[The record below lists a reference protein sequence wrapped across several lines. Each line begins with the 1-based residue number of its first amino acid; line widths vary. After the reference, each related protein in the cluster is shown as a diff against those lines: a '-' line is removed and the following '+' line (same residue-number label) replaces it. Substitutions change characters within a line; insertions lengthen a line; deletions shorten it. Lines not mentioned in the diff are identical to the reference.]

1 MKRPSQR
8 PVALEDLLRLKRAE
22 RPPEAF
28 WADFDRGL
36 REKQLAA
43 LLRSRPWWQRWAD
56 GGFWPAWGRLAFP
69 LGAAGLITGFFLLPR
84 TGGENTAAAGL
95 AGLTEPPSSEV
106 ALVVPVVQAAAPELA
121 APDWSVLAPEVVPAG
136 VEPVALAVAA
146 AAVVAPAGP
155 VPEAAPAPALVAMDS
170 FPMTWAAAGRAE
182 TVAAGSLLGASN
194 RFEAR
199 APNARSVVEPLQQMV
214 PPGERRGARILT
226 AMVSMTAVE
235 GGPRATDRVASRL
248 SEQRLYDQIE
258 RFGARGA
265 GVNVRF

>member
-69 LGAAGLITGFFLLPR
+69 LGAAGLIAGFFLLPR

-106 ALVVPVVQAAAPELA
+106 ALVVPVVQAAAPDRFV
-121 APDWSVLAPEVVPAG
+121 PAPEVAPAG

-146 AAVVAPAGP
+146 AAVVAPASS

-170 FPMTWAAAGRAE
+170 FPMTWAAAGRVE
-182 TVAAGSLLGASN
+182 TVAAGSLLGASS

-226 AMVSMTAVE
+226 AMVSMAAVE

>member
-69 LGAAGLITGFFLLPR
+69 LGAAGLIAGFFLLPR

-106 ALVVPVVQAAAPELA
+106 ALVVPVVQAAAPDRFV
-121 APDWSVLAPEVVPAG
+121 PAPEVAPAG

-146 AAVVAPAGP
+146 AAVVAPASS

-170 FPMTWAAAGRAE
+170 FPMTWAAVGRVE
-182 TVAAGSLLGASN
+182 TVAAGSLLGASS

-226 AMVSMTAVE
+226 AMVSMAAVE

>member
-8 PVALEDLLRLKRAE
+8 PVTVEDLLRLKRAE

-43 LLRSRPWWQRWAD
+43 LLPRRPWWQRWTER
-56 GGFWPAWGRLAFP
+56 GFWPAWGRLALP
-69 LGAAGLITGFFLLPR
+69 VGAAGLITGLFLVPR
-84 TGGENTAAAGL
+84 PGGESAATLGVVARNVEPPPAAALVAPG
-95 AGLTEPPSSEV
+95 TEVSVPDAPV
-106 ALVVPVVQAAAPELA
+106 APH
-121 APDWSVLAPEVVPAG
+121 EVVPAA
-136 VEPVALAVAA
+136 VASPVLAVAA
-146 AAVVAPAGP
+146 AEAVAPADP
-155 VPEAAPAPALVAMDS
+155 VRATAPALAAIDP
-170 FPMTWAAAGRAE
+170 FPVTWASAGGAEAAMA
-182 TVAAGSLLGASN
+182 VSLLGGS
-194 RFEAR
+194 RRIEPR
-199 APNARSVVEPLQQMV
+199 AATPRAVVEPLQQMV

-226 AMVSMTAVE
+226 AMVSMAAVE

-248 SEQRLYDQIE
+248 SEERLYDQIE

>member
-43 LLRSRPWWQRWAD
+43 LLPSRPWWQRWAD
-56 GGFWPAWGRLAFP
+56 GGFWPAWGRFAFP
-69 LGAAGLITGFFLLPR
+69 LGAAGLIAGFFLLPR
-84 TGGENTAAAGL
+84 TGGENTAAAGM

-106 ALVVPVVQAAAPELA
+106 AWVVPVVQAAAPDRFV
-121 APDWSVLAPEVVPAG
+121 PAPEVAPAG
-136 VEPVALAVAA
+136 VETVALAVAA
-146 AAVVAPAGP
+146 ASVVAPAGP
-155 VPEAAPAPALVAMDS
+155 VPEAAPAPALVAIDS
-170 FPMTWAAAGRAE
+170 FPMTWAAAGRVE
-182 TVAAGSLLGASN
+182 TVAAGSLLGAAN

-226 AMVSMTAVE
+226 AMVSMAAVE

>member
-69 LGAAGLITGFFLLPR
+69 LGAAGLIAGFFLLPR

-106 ALVVPVVQAAAPELA
+106 ALVVPVVQAAAPDRFV
-121 APDWSVLAPEVVPAG
+121 PAPEVAPVG

-146 AAVVAPAGP
+146 ASVVAPAGP

-170 FPMTWAAAGRAE
+170 FPLTWAAAGRAE
-182 TVAAGSLLGASN
+182 TVAAGSLLGGSN

-226 AMVSMTAVE
+226 AMVSMAAVE

>member
-69 LGAAGLITGFFLLPR
+69 LGVAGLITGFFLLPR

-106 ALVVPVVQAAAPELA
+106 ALVVPVVQAAAPDRFV
-121 APDWSVLAPEVVPAG
+121 PAPEVAPAG

-146 AAVVAPAGP
+146 ASVVAPAGP
-155 VPEAAPAPALVAMDS
+155 VPEAAPALALVAMDS
-170 FPMTWAAAGRAE
+170 FPLTWAAAGRVE
-182 TVAAGSLLGASN
+182 TVAAGSLLGASS

-226 AMVSMTAVE
+226 AMVSMAAVE

>member
-22 RPPEAF
+22 RPPEVF
-28 WADFDRGL
+28 WAEFDRGL

-69 LGAAGLITGFFLLPR
+69 LGAAGLIAGFFLLPR

-106 ALVVPVVQAAAPELA
+106 AWVVPVVQAAAPDRFV
-121 APDWSVLAPEVVPAG
+121 PAPEVAPAG

-170 FPMTWAAAGRAE
+170 FPLTWAAAGRAE
-182 TVAAGSLLGASN
+182 TAAAGSLLGAAN

-226 AMVSMTAVE
+226 AMVSMAAVE

>member
-95 AGLTEPPSSEV
+95 AGLTVPPSSEV
-106 ALVVPVVQAAAPELA
+106 ALVAPVVQGAAPEQ
-121 APDWSVLAPEVVPAG
+121 SVPAPEVAPAG
-136 VEPVALAVAA
+136 VEPAALAGVA

-182 TVAAGSLLGASN
+182 TVAAGSLLGAAN

-199 APNARSVVEPLQQMV
+199 APNVRSVVEPLQQMV
-214 PPGERRGARILT
+214 PPGERRGTRILT
-226 AMVSMTAVE
+226 AMVSMAAVE